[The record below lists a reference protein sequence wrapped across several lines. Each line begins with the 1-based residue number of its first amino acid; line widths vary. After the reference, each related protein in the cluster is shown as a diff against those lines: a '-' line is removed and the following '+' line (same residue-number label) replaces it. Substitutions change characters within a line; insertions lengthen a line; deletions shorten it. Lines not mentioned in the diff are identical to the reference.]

1 MVPRADQTSRW
12 AIQPGTPANK
22 KKINAAASS
31 IHANVRLC
39 RLVPEN
45 EPFLLRRICPPPFF
59 CNCPI
64 LWGKAGDC
72 ASRQAV

>member
-1 MVPRADQTSRW
+1 MVPRADQTNRC

-22 KKINAAASS
+22 KKINAAANS

-45 EPFLLRRICPPPFF
+45 EPLFLRRIYSPPF
-59 CNCPI
+59 
-64 LWGKAGDC
+64 L
-72 ASRQAV
+72 